1 MKGQAAD
8 RETIPSNY
16 TPVKD
21 FYPEHIKALKPL
33 RKGSQVPNEK
43 EDKNWDRC
51 FSRTVDGKEEH
62 ENYTVSHQRDANEN
76 HKEDHDSRTIISKMK
91 SSDHP
96 REDVEQLEPLCTASG
111 KTKQCSHFGKQSQFI
126 G

>member
-1 MKGQAAD
+1 MHFIKTRNFCSSKYTVERMKGQAAD
-8 RETIPSNY
+8 WETIPSNY

-33 RKGSQVPNEK
+33 QKGSQVPNEK

-76 HKEDHDSRTIISKMK
+76 HKEV
-91 SSDHP
+91 P
-96 REDVEQLEPLCTASG
+96 RLTYYN
-111 KTKQCSHFGKQSQFI
+111 I
-126 G
+126 